1 MSGGGRL
8 PASAS
13 IGYPVNG
20 GIVVDSAGL
29 VIGQNSVITYRN
41 ENDGQPQPPWRGTW
55 GYGQQQTDPGG
66 ASTISNLVI
75 IQPGIGSSKPVTTF
89 NFTTTLIQDPFHE
102 EGEPKPPPIY
112 TFSAGDG
119 TIVGN
124 TLTPNGLEGQGV
136 TIQLVP
142 KDADGPA
149 TWFIRLETP
158 WFSTSTVAGTLR
170 FSVTFELLA
179 DVNSSVFT
187 RKAIEA
193 GAKVYTY
200 PRRVK
205 QNPVGK

>member
-41 ENDGQPQPPWRGTW
+41 LNDGQPQPDWRGTW
-55 GYGQQQTDPGG
+55 GYGQQQTDPG
-66 ASTISNLVI
+66 ASSILSNHVL
-75 IQPGIGSSKPVTTF
+75 IQPGLGSQKPVTTF
-89 NFTTTLIQDPFHE
+89 NFTTMLIQDPFHE

-112 TFSAGDG
+112 TFNAGDG

-158 WFSTSTVAGTLR
+158 WFSETTAVGTLR
-170 FSVTFELLA
+170 FSVTFELLGE
-179 DVNSSVFT
+179 VNSSVFT

-205 QNPVGK
+205 TLPVRK